1 MKDSFSAPDFNE
13 NLSADVPK
21 DIPADDPAQLLPDMP
36 ASEAFFDE
44 PAGMDPSAA
53 GDESVPLPEEELPSI
68 ELPRGI
74 YEETDEVCDPYDEP
88 YDDINEEPSE
98 ISAEPAYDI
107 HVEPTVVRRP
117 PQETPGTGRKVLR
130 VFGVI
135 GKYLLAIVLVLAILA
150 AGLIGYLTVT
160 EYNPAH
166 AEIAQP
172 GAVSVSKPLSVQ
184 SYRIVTF
191 NTGFAGLDENAD
203 FFMDGGSGVM
213 AESEEKLGE
222 NMLGIENILKSCDAD
237 FILLQEVDTD
247 SKRSYEQNQWLQY
260 EYDLADYESRFA
272 LNYSCN
278 YVPYPLPETIGKVH
292 SGIATYSR
300 YDISSA
306 TRYSLPCPFSWPVRV
321 ANLKRCMLVTRIP
334 MDGMEQEL
342 VLVNVHLEAYDDGEG
357 RLAQMQQLT
366 QFIEEEYAKGNFVI
380 VGGDFNQNFPG
391 AESAFPIKDPD
402 GWTPGVLEEPSANWQ
417 YGYDSIVPSC
427 RLLNQPFNP
436 SSNLTQFYI
445 IDGFLVSPNVKIDR
459 VETLDEGFVYSD
471 HNPVV
476 MDFTL
481 SFDTQNTEETAA
493 TE

>member
-1 MKDSFSAPDFNE
+1 MKDSFSAPDFDE
-13 NLSADVPK
+13 NLDAPNDTPEE
-21 DIPADDPAQLLPDMP
+21 PFFNPP
-36 ASEAFFDE
+36 ASDALTDQATDDLPPINSSE
-44 PAGMDPSAA
+44 PD
-53 GDESVPLPEEELPSI
+53 PLPEEELPPLD
-68 ELPRGI
+68 LPRGI
-74 YEETDEVCDPYDEP
+74 YEEADEGAGFYDEP
-88 YDDINEEPSE
+88 FDEIDEAPSE
-98 ISAEPAYDI
+98 LSAAAAPDMHI
-107 HVEPTVVRRP
+107 EPTVVRRP
-117 PQETPGTGRKVLR
+117 PQEKRSTGRKVLK

-172 GAVSVSKPLSVQ
+172 GAVSVSKPLSAQ

-213 AESEEKLGE
+213 AESEEKLKE
-222 NMLGIENILKSCDAD
+222 NMLGIESILKSCDAD